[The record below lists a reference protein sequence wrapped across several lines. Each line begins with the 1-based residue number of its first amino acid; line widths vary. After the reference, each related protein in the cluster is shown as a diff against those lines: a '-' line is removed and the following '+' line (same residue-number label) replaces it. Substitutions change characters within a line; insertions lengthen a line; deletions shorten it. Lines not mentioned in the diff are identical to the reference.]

1 MHIAW
6 QSVGNA
12 WKEPISLSLQDEE
25 VGRHHQDRTEGV
37 PRGKMAT
44 GHLEAEWGEPGP
56 GSLLERE
63 VHKSLGPAAGPQPPP
78 IWAHG
83 GRHPGGG

>member
-1 MHIAW
+1 
-6 QSVGNA
+6 
-12 WKEPISLSLQDEE
+12 
-25 VGRHHQDRTEGV
+25 
-37 PRGKMAT
+37 MAT
-44 GHLEAEWGEPGP
+44 GHLAEAEWGEPGL

-63 VHKSLGPAAGPQPPP
+63 VHKSLGPAAGSQPAATPP

>member
-1 MHIAW
+1 
-6 QSVGNA
+6 
-12 WKEPISLSLQDEE
+12 
-25 VGRHHQDRTEGV
+25 
-37 PRGKMAT
+37 MAT

-63 VHKSLGPAAGPQPPP
+63 VHKSLGPAAGPQPAAPPP